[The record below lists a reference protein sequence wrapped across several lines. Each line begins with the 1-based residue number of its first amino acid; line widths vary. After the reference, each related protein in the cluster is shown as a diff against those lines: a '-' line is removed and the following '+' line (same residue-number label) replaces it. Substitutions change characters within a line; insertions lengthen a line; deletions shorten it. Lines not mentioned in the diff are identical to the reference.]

1 MDISHAGV
9 EENKPDLRLQ
19 KQISCLGSLRYPGG
33 VITVTV
39 GGGVITG

>member
-9 EENKPDLRLQ
+9 EENKPNLRLQ
-19 KQISCLGSLRYPGG
+19 KRISCLGSLRYPGA
-33 VITVTV
+33 VIIATV